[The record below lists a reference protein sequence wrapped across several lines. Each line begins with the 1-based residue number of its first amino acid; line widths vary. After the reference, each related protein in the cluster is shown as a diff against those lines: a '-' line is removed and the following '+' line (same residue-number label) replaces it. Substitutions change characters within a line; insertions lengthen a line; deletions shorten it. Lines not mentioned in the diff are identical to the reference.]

1 MNYATNFFVKIVKI
15 IIKIA
20 IYVIAIFVK
29 IVALNAYV
37 VIFIVTL
44 VLYNV
49 KNAEEEFVIYARLNA
64 IVILLFFVMIA

>member
-1 MNYATNFFVKIVKI
+1 VNYATNFFVKNAKI
-15 IIKIA
+15 ILKIA

-29 IVALNAYV
+29 IVALNVYV

-64 IVILLFFVMIA
+64 IVILLFFVINA